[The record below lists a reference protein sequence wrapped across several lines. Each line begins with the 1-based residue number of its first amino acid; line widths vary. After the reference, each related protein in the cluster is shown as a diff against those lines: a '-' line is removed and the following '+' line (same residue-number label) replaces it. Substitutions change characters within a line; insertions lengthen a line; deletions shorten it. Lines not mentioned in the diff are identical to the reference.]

1 MGKTIAEKIL
11 SQRSWAD
18 LAAGDMCMA
27 EVDFAMVQDV
37 NAPFVIESFE
47 LVDDA
52 SIWDRSK
59 ALFVLD
65 HFAPAPTRETAQR
78 HNLIRSFLKQ
88 RDIPSCEVG
97 EGICHQLL
105 IERGHVLPGGLV
117 VATDSHACSYGA
129 LNAMGISVG
138 AADAA
143 VTLSSGLSWFRV
155 PESVLVKLE
164 GTLPEGVTAK
174 DAALEMLR
182 RLTQKGAMYACVE
195 FQGAGLSSL
204 SIGSRITL
212 CNMAS
217 EAGAKSAVM
226 PFDDALREW
235 LRSNGTPRN
244 EGVAPDPDA
253 RYASRLLIDLG
264 SLRPKIAR
272 SPNIDDVV
280 DVADMAG
287 LPVDQVVLGSCTNG
301 RFEDFEIAARF
312 MEGKKIC
319 PGVRMIL
326 LPASR
331 KILRELS
338 EKGLLEIFLDA
349 GAILYTPGCGPCAG
363 RHGGLLADG
372 ETALSTTNRNVSGR
386 MGSKKAK
393 VHIVSPVTAALSAVS
408 GVITPF
414 AGAERRHGQ

>member
-1 MGKTIAEKIL
+1 
-11 SQRSWAD
+11 
-18 LAAGDMCMA
+18 
-27 EVDFAMVQDV
+27 MVQDV
-37 NAPFVIESFE
+37 NAPFVIESFD

-59 ALFVLD
+59 APFVLD

-78 HNLIRSFLKQ
+78 HSLIRSFLKQ
-88 RDIPSCEVG
+88 GSIPSYGVG

-105 IERGHVLPGGLV
+105 IENGHVLPGGLV

-138 AADAA
+138 AADMA
-143 VTLSSGLSWFRV
+143 VTLASGLSWFRV

-195 FQGAGLSSL
+195 FGGGGLSTL

-226 PFDDALREW
+226 PFDDALGKW
-235 LRSNGTPRN
+235 LGSNGTPRD
-244 EGVAPDPDA
+244 EGVGPDPDA
-253 RYASRLLIDLG
+253 RYASRLSIDRG

-280 DVADMAG
+280 DVVDMAG
-287 LPVDQVVLGSCTNG
+287 EPVDQVIIGSCTNG
-301 RFEDFEIAARF
+301 RFEDFDIAAKY
-312 MEGKKIC
+312 MEGKKVA
-319 PGVRMIL
+319 PNVRMIL

-331 KILRELS
+331 TILSQLS
-338 EKGLLEIFLDA
+338 ESGLLKLFIDA
-349 GAILYTPGCGPCAG
+349 GAIIYPPGCGPCAG

-372 ETALSTTNRNVSGR
+372 ETALSTTNRNVPGR

-393 VHIVSPVTAALSAVS
+393 VHIVSPVTAALSAIS
-408 GVITPF
+408 GFITPLPV
-414 AGAERRHGQ
+414 

>member
-11 SQRSWAD
+11 SQRSGAD

-37 NAPFVIESFE
+37 NAPFVIESFG
-47 LVDDA
+47 LVDHA

-59 ALFVLD
+59 TVFVLD

-78 HNLIRSFLKQ
+78 HSLIRSFLKQ
-88 RDIPSCEVG
+88 WSIPSYDVG

-105 IERGHVLPGGLV
+105 IENGHVQPGGLV

-138 AADAA
+138 AADMA
-143 VTLSSGLSWFRV
+143 VTLASGLSWFRV

-195 FQGAGLSSL
+195 FGGGGLSTL

-226 PFDDALREW
+226 PFDDAFGKW
-235 LRSNGTPRN
+235 LGSNGTPRD
-244 EGVAPDPDA
+244 EGVGPDPDA
-253 RYASRLLIDLG
+253 RYASRLSIDLG

-280 DVADMAG
+280 DVVDMAG
-287 LPVDQVVLGSCTNG
+287 ELVDQVIIGSCTNG
-301 RFEDFEIAARF
+301 RFEDFDIAAKY
-312 MEGKKIC
+312 MEGKKVAQN
-319 PGVRMIL
+319 VRMIL

-331 KILRELS
+331 TILSQLS
-338 EKGLLEIFLDA
+338 ESGLLKLFIDA
-349 GAILYTPGCGPCAG
+349 GAIIYPPGCGPCAG

-372 ETALSTTNRNVSGR
+372 ETALSTTNRNVPGR

-393 VHIVSPVTAALSAVS
+393 VHIVSPVTAALSAIS
-408 GVITPF
+408 GVITPLPV
-414 AGAERRHGQ
+414 

>member
-1 MGKTIAEKIL
+1 
-11 SQRSWAD
+11 
-18 LAAGDMCMA
+18 
-27 EVDFAMVQDV
+27 
-37 NAPFVIESFE
+37 
-47 LVDDA
+47 
-52 SIWDRSK
+52 
-59 ALFVLD
+59 
-65 HFAPAPTRETAQR
+65 
-78 HNLIRSFLKQ
+78 
-88 RDIPSCEVG
+88 
-97 EGICHQLL
+97 
-105 IERGHVLPGGLV
+105 
-117 VATDSHACSYGA
+117 
-129 LNAMGISVG
+129 
-138 AADAA
+138 
-143 VTLSSGLSWFRV
+143 
-155 PESVLVKLE
+155 
-164 GTLPEGVTAK
+164 
-174 DAALEMLR
+174 
-182 RLTQKGAMYACVE
+182 
-195 FQGAGLSSL
+195 
-204 SIGSRITL
+204 
-212 CNMAS
+212 
-217 EAGAKSAVM
+217 
-226 PFDDALREW
+226 
-235 LRSNGTPRN
+235 
-244 EGVAPDPDA
+244 
-253 RYASRLLIDLG
+253 LIDLG

-301 RFEDFEIAARF
+301 RFEDFETAARF